1 MTKQKPAPQPAI
13 LQEVGKS
20 TRLGLQLKEN
30 HKQLKKLLIKL
41 EIYNIRS

>member
-30 HKQLKKLLIKL
+30 QKQLKNLLIK
-41 EIYNIRS
+41 IKIFNIRS